1 MSTASY
7 FWKCFAWAFVSL
19 FVLVFV
25 GYATLLLGVPWLFKP
40 AQFLLA
46 PIDLLDTTF
55 FGPSYNKADFGRS
68 IIFIPLV
75 FGFYALIFATI
86 VTIWKKT

>member
-7 FWKCFAWAFVSL
+7 FWKCFVWAFLSL
-19 FVLVFV
+19 LALVFV
-25 GYATLLLGVPWLFKP
+25 GYATFLLGVPWFLKLV
-40 AQFLLA
+40 QFLLA

-55 FGPSYNKADFGRS
+55 FGQSYNKADFGRS
-68 IIFIPLV
+68 FIFIPFV

-86 VTIWKKT
+86 TTIWKKT